1 MTKQEFDKLMLR
13 MQQGDEQ
20 AFEIIY
26 NETRRGLFAFVLSIC
41 KNYHTAEDMLQTA
54 YIRLRTTVASYR
66 AGGNAYAWLYT
77 IAKNATLNE
86 INRAKRETSV
96 DVDEDVSVFGSYL
109 MDESADTSVTI
120 VMNRV
125 LNDYERQVVTLHAV
139 TGFKHREI
147 AEMLEKPLGSI
158 LWTYNNALGKLK
170 RAMEKEGNV
179 DET

>member
-20 AFEIIY
+20 AFEEIY

-96 DVDEDVSVFGSYL
+96 DVDEDVSVFGSYQ
-109 MDESADTSVTI
+109 MDESVDTSVTT